1 MGLEPLDAFQ
11 DMGAEAIRALDL
23 WLDQTRRT
31 VYLEG
36 WLSGGSG
43 AKVALV
49 YIEERGADRKA
60 VLKLCPAGDK
70 TQDEYRKTK
79 SAWQDAPPGFRRHLL
94 APLWEPIAVPV
105 NDTCAG
111 TPWFMFQRLA
121 GGSTKNVTDFAQL
134 PWDKRASAYKV
145 VTRALLQKWG
155 EADKKRGVTVQAF
168 IKELLQ
174 DRLDDRQPLREWAA
188 RDARLFEEPTE
199 RLLLPHETE
208 DLVNPFLL
216 AKETRWG
223 EMALRRTFF
232 GRAHGDLNLG
242 NILVPTG
249 GGTKSFV
256 LIDLARYSEA
266 APLAR
271 DPIQL
276 LLHVVADR
284 LAERGCGSAERSA
297 LLRVLSDSESSAGS
311 LIRPELWA
319 VICAHRQFVP
329 DWAASLLDEWADN
342 RILSLVACALMFCG
356 RKGVSEENRMW
367 FLRLAAH
374 AATHY
379 VEEWEGEGV
388 KDPMEDPQAEPAPA
402 VSTEAPDAGP
412 GGEGVVVHVDF
423 ERRHE
428 TRHEAQLSVPLVGAV
443 AQAAELVER
452 LHADVEDL
460 RMEVAGFGTSSHGQ
474 DLHIQAT
481 MARYLTDTAIEA
493 THELVA
499 LRLQNSSTDYRGLI
513 GYTEALGDL
522 KRQVAVTRQEVHSL
536 GVPAR
541 EPADLLRVRL
551 TVEKLRQVT
560 ADLRGAVNRLR

>member
-11 DMGAEAIRALDL
+11 DMGDEAIRALDL
-23 WLDQTRRT
+23 WLNQTRRT
-31 VYLEG
+31 VYLER

-49 YIEERGADRKA
+49 YIEEKGADRKA

-70 TQDEYRKTK
+70 TQDEYGKTK
-79 SAWQDAPPGFRRHLL
+79 SAWQDALPGFRRHLL
-94 APLWEPIAVPV
+94 EPLWDPIAVPV
-105 NDTCAG
+105 DDTRAG
-111 TPWFMFQRLA
+111 NPWFMFQRLA
-121 GGSTKNVTDFAQL
+121 GGSTKNVTDFSQL
-134 PWDKRASAYKV
+134 SWDKRASAYKL

-174 DRLDDRQPLREWAA
+174 DRLDDGEPLREWA
-188 RDARLFEEPTE
+188 RDSSRFEESAE
-199 RLLLPHETE
+199 HLLLPDETE
-208 DLVNPFLL
+208 HLVNPFLL
-216 AKETRWG
+216 TKETRWG
-223 EMALRRTFF
+223 ERVLRRAFF

-242 NILVPTG
+242 NVLVPTG
-249 GGTKSFV
+249 VGRQSFV

-271 DPIQL
+271 DPIQFL
-276 LLHVVADR
+276 LCIVADR
-284 LAERGCGSAERSA
+284 LAEPGCGSVERTA
-297 LLRVLSDSESSAGS
+297 LLRVLSDSESSPGT
-311 LIRPELWA
+311 LIHPELWK
-319 VICAHRQFVP
+319 VISAYRQFVP
-329 DWAASLLDEWADN
+329 HWAASLLDEWADN

-356 RKGVSEENRMW
+356 REGASEENRIW

-379 VEEWEGEGV
+379 VEEREGEGV
-388 KDPMEDPQAEPAPA
+388 KDPMEDPQAESAPA
-402 VSTEAPDAGP
+402 VITEAPDADLGV
-412 GGEGVVVHVDF
+412 EGVVVHVDF

-428 TRHEAQLSVPLVGAV
+428 AQHEAQLSVPLAGAA

-452 LHADVEDL
+452 LYTDVEDL
-460 RMEVAGFGTSSHGQ
+460 HTEVMGFGASSHGR

-481 MARYLTDTAIEA
+481 VARYLMDTVIEA

-499 LRLQNSSTDYRGLI
+499 LQLQNSSTDYRRMI

-522 KRQVAVTRQEVHSL
+522 KRQVEATRQQVHPL
-536 GVPAR
+536 GVPGR
-541 EPADLLRVRL
+541 ETADLLRVRL

-560 ADLRGAVNRLR
+560 SDLHGAVNRLR